1 MEGNSI
7 TVRGL
12 VTYEI
17 LISLQL
23 HLTVGKGFS
32 VLYAEGAEW
41 HCENHIT
48 EEHKQLAFVIKAFL
62 C

>member
-23 HLTVGKGFS
+23 RLNVGKGFP
-32 VLYAEGAEW
+32 VLYAKGAE
-41 HCENHIT
+41 
-48 EEHKQLAFVIKAFL
+48 
-62 C
+62 